1 MRRTLVLLTTAAFS
15 VGLLS
20 AASAGEQARTPLD
33 RSASFEALSSAEN
46 SSAQFKTVFTAQLGL
61 EGLTSDNKG
70 NLYTPARG
78 GTPCPVYRVPAAGG
92 AGEVVGTIPAPCN
105 PAGLAFDRTGR
116 LFVANADTVVSFVPD
131 AANPPAATVSVR
143 GVPGANGLAF
153 DRRGGLWISDGTTG
167 QGRVWRAGTDGV
179 PVEQFRVQPL
189 VSDVNA
195 VDGVGGLGRDVR
207 SAPPATVNIS
217 PNGRSA
223 ANLEGSQHLVAN
235 GLAFTP
241 DGSLL
246 IADTARGALWR
257 VPFDRDGKPAG
268 RAGCDS
274 AFALNTLCLDNI
286 LVQHPYLEGADGIAL
301 DRAGNV
307 WTAVNERNAVV
318 VVTRGERVREFLR
331 NPADPV
337 TKLRNGGPLEF
348 PTSPVV
354 LPDGRLCLAHSDGG
368 RRDNFPNTGGEVR
381 PTGPNRA
388 KLSCQAGVLKP

>member
-20 AASAGEQARTPLD
+20 AASAGEPARTPLNGP
-33 RSASFEALSSAEN
+33 AEFE
-46 SSAQFKTVFTAQLGL
+46 TVFTAPLGL
-61 EGLTSDNKG
+61 EGLTSDTKG
-70 NLYTPARG
+70 NLYSPARG

-105 PAGLAFDRTGR
+105 PAGLAFDRAGR

-189 VSDVNA
+189 ISDG
-195 VDGVGGLGRDVR
+195 GVGRDAR
-207 SAPPATVNIS
+207 SAPPATVNITPS
-217 PNGRSA
+217 GRSA
-223 ANLEGSQHLVAN
+223 SNLEGSQHLVAN

-241 DGSLL
+241 DGALL
-246 IADTARGALWR
+246 VADTARGALWR

-268 RAGCDS
+268 RTGCDS
-274 AFALNTLCLDNI
+274 AFTPNTLCLDNI

-354 LPDGRLCLAHSDGG
+354 LPDGRLCLAHSDGS
-368 RRDNFPNTGGEVR
+368 RRDNFPNTGGEVG
-381 PTGPNRA
+381 PAGPNRA